1 MNEGKGDG
9 KNGKGSRTGLLW
21 ISTLGINL
29 VLSSIVGIG
38 LGYFIDHWFRT
49 QPVFTIALFFV
60 GTFAGFRQIYKE
72 IMKMAKEDE
81 KKNEQRR

>member
-1 MNEGKGDG
+1 MNEGKG
-9 KNGKGSRTGLLW
+9 NGKKEWNKRNSLLW
-21 ISTLGINL
+21 VSTLGINL

-38 LGYFIDHWFRT
+38 LGYGIDHVFKT
-49 QPVFTIALFFV
+49 QPVFTITFFFI

-81 KKNEQRR
+81 KKHEQRH